1 MKFENPPSNLH
12 VGIKI
17 KNLYKIFQSLGGFNK
32 KVAVDGITLDI
43 YNGEITALLGHNGA
57 GKTTTM
63 SILTG
68 KKFHSEKYYVLLILA
83 VIILSVTTD
92 GMERE
97 FKEQQKFIYI
107 YIYIYIYIEI
117 EHCYSIILFY

>member
-1 MKFENPPSNLH
+1 MILVFQPSYWCSRKFSDTSYFNKQEKTNTKFENPPSNLH

-17 KNLYKIFQSLGGFNK
+17 QNLYKIFHSLGGFNK

-43 YNGEITALLGHNGA
+43 YSGEITALLGHNGA

-68 KKFHSEKYYVLLILA
+68 KKFNIEKY
-83 VIILSVTTD
+83 
-92 GMERE
+92 
-97 FKEQQKFIYI
+97 
-107 YIYIYIYIEI
+107 
-117 EHCYSIILFY
+117 

>member
-1 MKFENPPSNLH
+1 MILVFQPSYWCSHTLSDTSYSNKQENTNTKFEKPPSNLH

-32 KVAVDGITLDI
+32 KVAVDGVTLDI

-68 KKFHSEKYYVLLILA
+68 KKFRSEKYQC
-83 VIILSVTTD
+83 IIDPCSYH
-92 GMERE
+92 
-97 FKEQQKFIYI
+97 F
-107 YIYIYIYIEI
+107 
-117 EHCYSIILFY
+117 LFYN

>member
-17 KNLYKIFQSLGGFNK
+17 QNLYKIFQSPGGFNK

-63 SILTG
+63 SVLTG
-68 KKFHSEKYYVLLILA
+68 KEFYPIVRNISVLLILA
-83 VIILSVTTD
+83 IIIFSFKTD
-92 GMERE
+92 QMA
-97 FKEQQKFIYI
+97 
-107 YIYIYIYIEI
+107 
-117 EHCYSIILFY
+117 

>member
-1 MKFENPPSNLH
+1 MS

-17 KNLYKIFQSLGGFNK
+17 RDLRKVFQSFGRLNK
-32 KVAVDGITLDI
+32 KVAVDGVTLDI

-68 KKFHSEKYYVLLILA
+68 ETFISFMVIFYSQCSIVYYYMLCDI
-83 VIILSVTTD
+83 SSS
-92 GMERE
+92 
-97 FKEQQKFIYI
+97 F
-107 YIYIYIYIEI
+107 
-117 EHCYSIILFY
+117 

>member
-1 MKFENPPSNLH
+1 VS

-17 KNLYKIFQSLGGFNK
+17 RDLCKVFQSFGGLNK
-32 KVAVDGITLDI
+32 KVAVDGVTLDI

-68 KKFHSEKYYVLLILA
+68 EMFSSFM
-83 VIILSVTTD
+83 VI
-92 GMERE
+92 
-97 FKEQQKFIYI
+97 FYFQ
-107 YIYIYIYIEI
+107 
-117 EHCYSIILFY
+117 CSIIYYYMLCDTSISFQNWKQLCSY

>member
-1 MKFENPPSNLH
+1 MS

-17 KNLYKIFQSLGGFNK
+17 RNLRKVFHSFGGLNK
-32 KVAVDGITLDI
+32 KVAVDGVTLDI

-68 KKFHSEKYYVLLILA
+68 ETFNSFMVIFYFHCSVICYYMLCDT
-83 VIILSVTTD
+83 SSSFQD
-92 GMERE
+92 W
-97 FKEQQKFIYI
+97 KELCSY
-107 YIYIYIYIEI
+107 
-117 EHCYSIILFY
+117 HSTG

>member
-1 MKFENPPSNLH
+1 MS

-17 KNLYKIFQSLGGFNK
+17 RDLRKVFQSFGGLNK
-32 KVAVDGITLDI
+32 KVAVDGVTLDI

-68 KKFHSEKYYVLLILA
+68 ETFSSFVVIFYFQCSIIYYYMLCD
-83 VIILSVTTD
+83 ILS
-92 GMERE
+92 G
-97 FKEQQKFIYI
+97 FQHWKWLCSY
-107 YIYIYIYIEI
+107 
-117 EHCYSIILFY
+117 